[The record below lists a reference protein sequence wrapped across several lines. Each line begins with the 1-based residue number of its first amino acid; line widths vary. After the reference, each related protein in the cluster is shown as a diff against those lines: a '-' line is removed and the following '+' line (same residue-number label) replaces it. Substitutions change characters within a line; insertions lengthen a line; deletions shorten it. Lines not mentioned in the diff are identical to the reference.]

1 MRLSVCM
8 IVKNEEGVLDRCLSA
23 ASQIADELIIVDTG
37 SEDGTKE
44 IAGRYTSLIYDYPW
58 HDSFCDA
65 RNYSFEK
72 AGGDY
77 LMWLDADDVI
87 DDENIDRILR
97 LKEAAFEDAD
107 VVFTIHRN
115 YSETGLTSYWF
126 RDRFFRKSLHPIWTS
141 DVHEAIQIDK
151 SWRVIEREDI
161 TILHKKEYFPDDGRN
176 LRIFDR
182 ILRENKEFGDHDK
195 VNLCGELVCDERYE
209 EACGLYREIRQ
220 ELSGTDLINALHY
233 VEPAFLALERYE
245 ELYALIG
252 EAEQR
257 IPPIAK
263 DRFTKGVCRRYLGDL
278 AGAAELFIEAAGIPD
293 DPRTQGIIET
303 GYNDYYPF
311 IRLAFIAYHMGNT
324 EEALRNLA
332 AAGEKYPNAPEWRLV
347 REKMLMETPPADP
360 CRKSRIAH

>member
-8 IVKNEEGVLDRCLSA
+8 IVKNEEGVLERCLSA
-23 ASQIADELIIVDTG
+23 ASRFADELIIVDTG

-65 RNYSFEK
+65 RNVSFEK
-72 AGGDY
+72 ASGDY

-141 DVHEAIQIDK
+141 DVHEAIQIDA
-151 SWRVIEREDI
+151 SWKVIEREDI
-161 TILHKKEYFPDDGRN
+161 TILHKKEYTHDDGRN
-176 LRIFDR
+176 MRIYDR
-182 ILRENKEFGDHDK
+182 IIRENEELDAHEKGS
-195 VNLCGELVCDERYE
+195 LCGELAFDGRYE
-209 EACGLYREIRQ
+209 EACALYREIQ
-220 ELSGTDLINALHY
+220 QDLSGTDLINALHS
-233 VEPAFLALERYE
+233 VEPAFLELERYE
-245 ELYALIG
+245 ELYALIE

-263 DRFTKGVCRRYLGDL
+263 DRFIKGVCRRYLGDL
-278 AGAAELFIEAAGIPD
+278 AGAAELFREAADIPD
-293 DPRTQGIIET
+293 DPLTQGIIET

-311 IRLAFIAYHMGNT
+311 IRLAFIAYQMGNT

-332 AAGEKYPNAPEWRLV
+332 AAGENYPNAPEWRIV
-347 REKMLMETPPADP
+347 REKMLMETPPADS
-360 CRKSRIAH
+360 CRKSRISH